1 MEFYKLL
8 VTISN
13 DERLEYTDM
22 HVMAVLVT
30 LAQYP
35 EQCVEEKTVEISAAE
50 IHDKFRRLPVVTV
63 KRCLQRLSD
72 LNYIETIKQPA
83 PKKNR
88 YRILIDI
95 PQVKAQDKQIYHKKN
110 SNKLQSDDEY
120 IEDIKRVALANP
132 FLN

>member
-1 MEFYKLL
+1 MDFYKLL
-8 VTISN
+8 VTLTN
-13 DERLEYTDM
+13 DNNLEYTDI

-35 EQCVEEKTVEISAAE
+35 EQCVEEKTVEISAAD
-50 IHDKFRRLPVVTV
+50 IHAAFKRLPVVTV

-72 LNYIETIKQPA
+72 LHYIKTIKQPA

-95 PQVKAQDKQIYHKKN
+95 GQAQTKYPKKN
-110 SNKLQSDDEY
+110 QYKQSSEQGTT
-120 IEDIKRVALANP
+120 IEDYKRIAEEVP